1 VLYRYRNIPDKA
13 CGKTKLLREVVPVLY
28 GHRVILLA
36 STSASEKKLK
46 KDFPEAVTLQK
57 FERDT
62 GLRDS
67 ARGSVDQGFSV
78 CCVLATGDFARA
90 NPLPYSKAIQI
101 GTNICQ
107 TNTKPW
113 NKESPISNSI

>member
-1 VLYRYRNIPDKA
+1 MVYGGHPQCYIGIQTFQIKRAAKPRFCVKSFLYS
-13 CGKTKLLREVVPVLY
+13 T

-78 CCVLATGDFARA
+78 CCGLATADFATA
-90 NPLPYSKAIQI
+90 N
-101 GTNICQ
+101 
-107 TNTKPW
+107 
-113 NKESPISNSI
+113 